1 MPRNP
6 CPSACVV
13 AHPSGASAGWEH
25 WGTSAAPTARALRT
39 ICTAGGSGGQL
50 WGPVCPCP
58 APAGTPPGLPL
69 GSAHPDLP
77 ARERRPAGHFCLPRG
92 VGLALC
98 QRLLEEDGRIHL
110 CIACRNEQKSEAT
123 RDLILATHPA
133 AQVSTVEVDLG
144 NLASVLRAA
153 RELRCRFQRLDFV
166 YLNAG
171 IMPNPHVNFKALWHG
186 LLTGKVLHMLTT
198 AEGIMTQTDRLNGD
212 GLQEVFATNL
222 FGHFMLVRQL
232 QSLLCGNEKPSRLI
246 WTSSSN
252 ARESAFSLSDYQ
264 HAKGQESY
272 SSSKY
277 ATDLTSVVL
286 NRKFNDQGL
295 YSSVVCPGLVM
306 SNMTYRILPVFLW
319 KLLMPIMWLIRF
331 FAKTYTLT
339 PYNGAEAHVWLFKQK
354 PEYLDSLVK
363 YHSCTSGL
371 GRCYVEPRKMDVD
384 EDTAEKFYQ
393 KLLELEEQTLEKYH
407 DLLD

>member
-1 MPRNP
+1 K
-6 CPSACVV
+6 
-13 AHPSGASAGWEH
+13 
-25 WGTSAAPTARALRT
+25 L
-39 ICTAGGSGGQL
+39 
-50 WGPVCPCP
+50 
-58 APAGTPPGLPL
+58 
-69 GSAHPDLP
+69 
-77 ARERRPAGHFCLPRG
+77 
-92 VGLALC
+92 
-98 QRLLEEDGRIHL
+98 
-110 CIACRNEQKSEAT
+110 
-123 RDLILATHPA
+123 
-133 AQVSTVEVDLG
+133 
-144 NLASVLRAA
+144 
-153 RELRCRFQRLDFV
+153 
-166 YLNAG
+166 
-171 IMPNPHVNFKALWHG
+171 
-186 LLTGKVLHMLTT
+186 LHMLTT

-232 QSLLCGNEKPSRLI
+232 QSLLCSNEKPSRLI

-339 PYNGAEAHVWLFKQK
+339 PYNGAEAHSGLCPQAWLGQCVLDLYIFVLFFQVWLFKQK
-354 PEYLDSLVK
+354 PEYLDALVK

-384 EDTAEKFYQ
+384 EDTAEKLYQ
-393 KLLELEEQTLEKYH
+393 KLLELEEQSLEKYH

>member
-1 MPRNP
+1 MER
-6 CPSACVV
+6 VV
-13 AHPSGASAGWEH
+13 LVTGASG
-25 WGTSAAPTARALRT
+25 
-39 ICTAGGSGGQL
+39 
-50 WGPVCPCP
+50 
-58 APAGTPPGLPL
+58 
-69 GSAHPDLP
+69 
-77 ARERRPAGHFCLPRG
+77 G

-98 QRLLEEDGRIHL
+98 QRLLDEDGRIHL
-110 CIACRNEQKSEAT
+110 CIACRNEQKSEAA
-123 RDLILATHPA
+123 RDLILATHPS

-153 RELRCRFQRLDFV
+153 RELRCR
-166 YLNAG
+166 
-171 IMPNPHVNFKALWHG
+171 
-186 LLTGKVLHMLTT
+186 KVLHMLTT

-232 QSLLCGNEKPSRLI
+232 QALLCGNEKPSRLI

-252 ARESAFSLSDYQ
+252 ARESAFSLADYQ

-286 NRKFNDQGL
+286 NRKFNGQGL

-393 KLLELEEQTLEKYH
+393 KLLELEEQTLEKYR

>member
-1 MPRNP
+1 MAAAAAGARRMER
-6 CPSACVV
+6 VV
-13 AHPSGASAGWEH
+13 LVTGASG
-25 WGTSAAPTARALRT
+25 
-39 ICTAGGSGGQL
+39 
-50 WGPVCPCP
+50 
-58 APAGTPPGLPL
+58 
-69 GSAHPDLP
+69 
-77 ARERRPAGHFCLPRG
+77 G

-98 QRLLEEDGRIHL
+98 RRLLEEDGRVHL
-110 CIACRNEQKSEAT
+110 CLACRNAQKSEAT
-123 RDLILATHPA
+123 RESILAAHPA

-144 NLASVLRAA
+144 SVASVLRAA
-153 RELRCRFQRLDFV
+153 RDLRRRFQRLDFV

-171 IMPNPHVNFKALWHG
+171 IMPNPHVNFKALWQG
-186 LLTGKVLHMLTT
+186 LLTGKILHMLTT
-198 AEGIMTQTDRLNGD
+198 AEGVMTQTDRLNGD

-222 FGHFMLVRQL
+222 FGHFILVRQL
-232 QSLLCGNEKPSRLI
+232 ESLLCGNEKPSRLI

-286 NRKFNDQGL
+286 NRKLNKQGL

-319 KLLMPIMWLIRF
+319 MLLMPIMWLIRF

-354 PEYLDSLVK
+354 PESLDPLVK

-371 GRCYVEPRKMDVD
+371 GKKYVEPRKIDVD
-384 EDTAEKFYQ
+384 EEIAEKFYE
-393 KLLELEEQTLEKYH
+393 KLLELEKQILERYD
-407 DLLD
+407 DLLDK

>member
-1 MPRNP
+1 MER
-6 CPSACVV
+6 VV
-13 AHPSGASAGWEH
+13 LVTGAS
-25 WGTSAAPTARALRT
+25 S
-39 ICTAGGSGGQL
+39 
-50 WGPVCPCP
+50 
-58 APAGTPPGLPL
+58 
-69 GSAHPDLP
+69 
-77 ARERRPAGHFCLPRG
+77 G

-98 QRLLEEDGRIHL
+98 RRLLEEDGRIHL
-110 CIACRNEQKSEAT
+110 CIACRNAQKSEAT
-123 RDLILATHPA
+123 RDLILADHPA
-133 AQVSTVEVDLG
+133 AQVSTVDVDLG
-144 NLASVLRAA
+144 NLASVLQVA
-153 RELRCRFQRLDFV
+153 RELRCRRL
-166 YLNAG
+166 
-171 IMPNPHVNFKALWHG
+171 
-186 LLTGKVLHMLTT
+186 LHMLTT
-198 AEGIMTQTDRLNGD
+198 AEGVMTQTDRLNGD

-222 FGHFMLVRQL
+222 FGHFILVRQL
-232 QSLLCGNEKPSRLI
+232 ESLLCGNERPSRLI

-286 NRKFNDQGL
+286 NRKLNKQGL

-306 SNMTYRILPVFLW
+306 SNMTHKILPVFLW

-339 PYNGAEAHVWLFKQK
+339 PHNGAEAHVWLFKQK
-354 PEYLDSLVK
+354 PEYLDALVK

-371 GRCYVEPRKMDVD
+371 GKSYVEPRKMDVD
-384 EDTAEKFYQ
+384 EETAEKLYQ
-393 KLLELEEQTLEKYH
+393 KLLELEKQTLERYS

>member
-1 MPRNP
+1 MER
-6 CPSACVV
+6 VV
-13 AHPSGASAGWEH
+13 LVTGASG
-25 WGTSAAPTARALRT
+25 
-39 ICTAGGSGGQL
+39 
-50 WGPVCPCP
+50 
-58 APAGTPPGLPL
+58 
-69 GSAHPDLP
+69 
-77 ARERRPAGHFCLPRG
+77 G

-110 CIACRNEQKSEAT
+110 CIACRNSQKSEAT

-153 RELRCRFQRLDFV
+153 RELRCR
-166 YLNAG
+166 
-171 IMPNPHVNFKALWHG
+171 
-186 LLTGKVLHMLTT
+186 KVLHMLTT

-222 FGHFMLVRQL
+222 FGHFILVRQL
-232 QSLLCGNEKPSRLI
+232 ESLLCGNEKPSRLI

-286 NRKFNDQGL
+286 NRKFNEQGL

-339 PYNGAEAHVWLFKQK
+339 PHNGAEAHVWLFKQK
-354 PEYLDSLVK
+354 PEYLDALVK

-371 GRCYVEPRKMDVD
+371 GKCYVEPRKIDVD
-384 EDTAEKFYQ
+384 EEMAEKFYQ
-393 KLLELEEQTLEKYH
+393 KLLELEKQTLEKYS

>member
-1 MPRNP
+1 LQR
-6 CPSACVV
+6 CHLTPSRY
-13 AHPSGASAGWEH
+13 S
-25 WGTSAAPTARALRT
+25 
-39 ICTAGGSGGQL
+39 
-50 WGPVCPCP
+50 
-58 APAGTPPGLPL
+58 
-69 GSAHPDLP
+69 
-77 ARERRPAGHFCLPRG
+77 G

-98 QRLLEEDGRIHL
+98 RRLLEEEDEDGDGRIHL
-110 CIACRNEQKSEAT
+110 CITCRNAQKSQAT
-123 RDLILATHPA
+123 RDLLLASHPSA
-133 AQVSTVEVDLG
+133 RVSSVEVDLG
-144 NLASVLRAA
+144 DLASVLRAA
-153 RELRCRFQRLDFV
+153 RELRRRCRLTKPPPPSASRRVHPLTAVFFPSPRRFQHLDFV

-198 AEGIMTQTDRLNGD
+198 AEGIMTQTDRLNRD

-222 FGHFMLVRQL
+222 FGHFILVRQL
-232 QSLLCGNEKPSRLI
+232 EPLLCGNERPSRLI

-252 ARESAFSLSDYQ
+252 ARESAFSLADYQ

-286 NRKFNDQGL
+286 NRKFNKQGL
-295 YSSVVCPGLVM
+295 YSSLVCPGLVM
-306 SNMTYRILPVFLW
+306 TNMTYRILPIFLW

-339 PYNGAEAHVWLFKQK
+339 PYNGAEALLWLFKQK
-354 PEYLDSLVK
+354 PEYLDALVK

-371 GRCYVEPRKMDVD
+371 GKNYVEPRKIHVD
-384 EDTAEKFYQ
+384 EETAEKLYQ
-393 KLLELEEQTLEKYH
+393 KLLELEEQTLEKYS
-407 DLLD
+407 DLLE

>member
-1 MPRNP
+1 MHLYIGANPLKRHLLRESGCMVSLQQFRRRLASSVGTPR
-6 CPSACVV
+6 SL
-13 AHPSGASAGWEH
+13 AG
-25 WGTSAAPTARALRT
+25 PRLP
-39 ICTAGGSGGQL
+39 GGSGAAL
-50 WGPVCPCP
+50 C
-58 APAGTPPGLPL
+58 APRCCLGRAR
-69 GSAHPDLP
+69 GSAHS
-77 ARERRPAGHFCLPRG
+77 G

-98 QRLLEEDGRIHL
+98 RRLLEEDGRIHL
-110 CIACRNEQKSEAT
+110 CIACRNAQKSEAT

-144 NLASVLRAA
+144 NLASVLRVA
-153 RELRCRFQRLDFV
+153 RELRCRFHRLDFV

-186 LLTGKVLHMLTT
+186 LLTGRVLHMLTT

-222 FGHFMLVRQL
+222 FGHFILVRQL
-232 QSLLCGNEKPSRLI
+232 ESLLCGNEKPSRLI

-286 NRKFNDQGL
+286 NRKFNKQGL

-319 KLLMPIMWLIRF
+319 KLLMPIMWL
-331 FAKTYTLT
+331 
-339 PYNGAEAHVWLFKQK
+339 VWLFKQK
-354 PEYLDSLVK
+354 PEYLDALVK

-371 GRCYVEPRKMDVD
+371 GKCYVEPRKIDVD
-384 EDTAEKFYQ
+384 EETAEKFYQ
-393 KLLELEEQTLEKYH
+393 KLLELEKQTLERYS

>member
-1 MPRNP
+1 
-6 CPSACVV
+6 
-13 AHPSGASAGWEH
+13 
-25 WGTSAAPTARALRT
+25 
-39 ICTAGGSGGQL
+39 
-50 WGPVCPCP
+50 
-58 APAGTPPGLPL
+58 
-69 GSAHPDLP
+69 
-77 ARERRPAGHFCLPRG
+77 G

-110 CIACRNEQKSEAT
+110 CIACRNSQKSEAT

-153 RELRCRFQRLDFV
+153 RELRCRYGISVLRPAARPFAHPHPCALPPRRFERLDFV

-222 FGHFMLVRQL
+222 FGHFILVRQL
-232 QSLLCGNEKPSRLI
+232 ESLLCGNEKPSRLI

-286 NRKFNDQGL
+286 NRKFNEQGL

-339 PYNGAEAHVWLFKQK
+339 PHNGAEAHVWLFKQK
-354 PEYLDSLVK
+354 PEYLDALVK

-371 GRCYVEPRKMDVD
+371 GKCYVEPRKIDVD
-384 EDTAEKFYQ
+384 EEMAEKFYQ
-393 KLLELEEQTLEKYH
+393 KLLELEKQTLEKYS